1 MTAWLSIVG
10 IGEDGLY
17 SLSPAARSLI
27 ETAQVL
33 IGGKRHLAML
43 PPARGGKKCE
53 RIPWPTPFSALAE
66 RIPEMRD
73 RRVCVLATG
82 DPMFYGVGAT
92 LSRRVPANELTIVPS
107 LSAFTLAGARM
118 RWPLERVTMMNLQGR
133 PLEQLSLFV
142 HPGARLLILSKDL
155 TSPAAVAEWL
165 TARGFGDSRMT
176 ALAHMGGRRE
186 TRAEGIARE
195 FNATV
200 PDFHTLAVECI
211 AGPDATWHPRAAGLP
226 DDAYE
231 HDGLLTKREF
241 RALALAKLMPH
252 PGALLWDIGAGC
264 GSIGIEWLRA
274 APLARAV
281 ALEPNADRRA
291 IAARNA
297 TALGASELEIRDA
310 SAPDGL
316 AALPAPDAVFI
327 GGGLSEGT
335 IATATEKLKPGGRL
349 VAHVVTLESEAMLLA
364 AHARYGGE
372 LVRLSVSRV
381 EPIGNRS
388 GWKPAIPIVQWAW
401 RKP

>member
-1 MTAWLSIVG
+1 MTWLSIVG
-10 IGEDGLY
+10 IGEDGLD
-17 SLSPAARSLI
+17 SLSPVARTLI
-27 ETAQVL
+27 DTAQVL

-43 PPARGGKKCE
+43 PPARGGNKCE

-92 LSRRVPANELTIVPS
+92 LSRRVPPNELTIIPS
-107 LSAFTLAGARM
+107 VSAATLAAARLK
-118 RWPLERVTMMNLQGR
+118 WPLERVATINMQGR

-155 TSPAAVAEWL
+155 TTPAAVAEWL
-165 TARGFGDSRMT
+165 TARGFGDSRLT
-176 ALAHMGGRRE
+176 AMGHMGGRRE
-186 TRAEGIARE
+186 TRAEGTARE
-195 FNATV
+195 FTGTV
-200 PDFHTLAVECI
+200 PDFHTLAVECV
-211 AGPDATWHPRAAGLP
+211 AGPKASWHPRNAGLP
-226 DDAYE
+226 DDSYE

-274 APLARAV
+274 APLARAI
-281 ALEPNADRRA
+281 ALEPNVDRRA

-297 TALGASELEIRDA
+297 TALGATELEIRESA
-310 SAPDGL
+310 APDGL
-316 AALPAPDAVFI
+316 ASLPAPDAIFI
-327 GGGLSEGT
+327 GGGLSEAT
-335 IATATEKLKPGGRL
+335 IEAATEKLKPGGRL

-364 AHARYGGE
+364 AHARHGGE
-372 LVRLSVSRV
+372 LVRLSVSRA
-381 EPIGNRS
+381 EPIGDRS